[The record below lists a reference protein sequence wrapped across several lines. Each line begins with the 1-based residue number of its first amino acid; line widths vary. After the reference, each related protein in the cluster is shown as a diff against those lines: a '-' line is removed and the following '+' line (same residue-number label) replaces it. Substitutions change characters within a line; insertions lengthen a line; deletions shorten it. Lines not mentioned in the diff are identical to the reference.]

1 MYIDLVLCYIMVIMS
16 WMYLLLYY
24 ICVIIGCVLF
34 WSILFW
40 NYMVLIISDRFVELG
55 VFVWVIFCICFVDL
69 ILLLI

>member
-34 WSILFW
+34 RSILFW

-55 VFVWVIFCICFVDL
+55 VFVWVIFRICFVDL